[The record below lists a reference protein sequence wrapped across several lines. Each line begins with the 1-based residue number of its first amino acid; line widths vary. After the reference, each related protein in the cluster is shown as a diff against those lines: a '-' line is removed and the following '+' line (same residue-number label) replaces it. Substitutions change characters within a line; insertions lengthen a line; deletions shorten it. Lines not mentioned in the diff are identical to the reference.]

1 MRSSSRAATTA
12 SRGSEGVMLSS
23 LVALLL
29 GCDEAL
35 VDRVE
40 DLGGLVGLLR
50 VRLEGK
56 RRRLAVLGGRA
67 VGVVLAVPEFER
79 AGGGVAPD
87 VGPPLRGQRHPLC
100 WGGCPP

>member
-56 RRRLAVLGGRA
+56 RRRPAVLGDRA
-67 VGVVLAVPEFER
+67 GEFVLAVADVEKS
-79 AGGGVAPD
+79 GVGAWEG
-87 VGPPLRGQRHPLC
+87 VETPLTIHWDR
-100 WGGCPP
+100 W